1 MCNDSNNGREL
12 CERITALYS
21 GVYGRTLPLS
31 EETLCWFASFDC
43 WETLRLF
50 RADFLY
56 AGLGLL
62 AGP

>member
-1 MCNDSNNGREL
+1 MISMVASMRTHYGAVQR
-12 CERITALYS
+12 
-21 GVYGRTLPLS
+21 VYGRTFPLS
-31 EETLCWFASFDC
+31 EETLCWFASFDG